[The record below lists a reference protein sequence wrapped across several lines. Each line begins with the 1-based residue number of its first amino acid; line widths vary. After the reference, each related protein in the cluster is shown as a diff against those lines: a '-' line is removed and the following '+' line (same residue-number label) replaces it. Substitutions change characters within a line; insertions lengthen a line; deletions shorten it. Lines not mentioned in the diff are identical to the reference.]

1 MKLNDPHIQM
11 LVNPRALKL
20 NDVLE
25 IVDLLLDLPAEIENI
40 RDTEIDDLEFARK
53 LVDNIR
59 DITKLNQYIGLSEID
74 FAKKLLAECGY
85 IGDDI
90 DKIVESQI
98 ENDYENDEEEFYIE
112 FTTVVAAIPSSNE
125 FSPKIIDFSK
135 SNNFNAY
142 TEHPIAFDFIVK
154 MQQKL
159 WNGILDTYLNDYID
173 TCNTR
178 INSIQRYDTDLVDSI
193 MLFPNETKINIY
205 FFKQNIIN
213 WAMAHGLIVN
223 EDDVNVIDDTQNKQ
237 IIVNIEFTL

>member
-85 IGDDI
+85 MGDDI

-98 ENDYENDEEEFYIE
+98 ENDYENDED
-112 FTTVVAAIPSSNE
+112 
-125 FSPKIIDFSK
+125 DFSK

-142 TEHPIAFDFIVK
+142 TEHPIAFDFFVK

-223 EDDVNVIDDTQNKQ
+223 EDEVNVIDDTQNKQ
-237 IIVNIEFTL
+237 IIVNIEFAL